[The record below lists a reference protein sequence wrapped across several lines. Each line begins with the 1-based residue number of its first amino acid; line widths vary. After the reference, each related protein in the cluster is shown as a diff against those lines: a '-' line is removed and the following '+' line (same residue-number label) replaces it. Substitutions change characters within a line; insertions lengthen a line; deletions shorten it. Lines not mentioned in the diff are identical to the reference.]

1 MIVKKPYEISLWRD
15 VPMYVG
21 TPKTGKISPTLN
33 IQDLSSVEYQYY
45 TEEKIVVLG
54 SDTMTSLARAIN
66 PVYKRN
72 VNGTEQLTFE
82 MYYQYEEPITGE
94 LVHNPIIDLVIDERK
109 VKLKYLLDGET
120 DPWHDFIIKKDD
132 ERARDNKYSFT
143 CTGLA
148 ANELGKNGF
157 NLEFNIELENN
168 LGTIDE
174 LTDEVLKESDWQ
186 RDQSLYEPINQ
197 ITNEALY
204 TTTTNQAITAYKIQ
218 DDQSIT
224 VPSGARI
231 YIYYTP
237 MANQQKD
244 YFQFIYSINNPP
256 PLLEDKVTIHCD
268 DTNAYDLYINNVVFT
283 DDKPNFCNVITVSN
297 YRGDRY
303 VRKQLTHYDPTLK
316 KSVGVYTKVNGG
328 STEYYG
334 YSTTEYMGVDSVVN
348 YIYNSNNFKAPNYW
362 YIYSD
367 SGEQPILS
375 TVTFPYTNGH
385 NMRTETFNDYLW
397 FNFKG
402 GTNARLRND
411 GIIQNYNKI
420 KNFEKGQEYRL
431 KLKIRMAY
439 VNDSNRITSI
449 TQPLSNSPITCQ
461 IASYTLGYVITTIHF
476 NFTSFTMDSDGYLV
490 SNAIC
495 INDATWEDLSKN
507 VSIFFLP
514 VSNNNT
520 HYLIE
525 DAQFFRAIPK
535 EGGGFLEINE
545 VPQVRIHTEWH
556 FYNPENNIGKI
567 DADSYEY
574 DGTDPNNYIAK
585 YGDNGQKFEKR
596 RSITISES
604 NRYNIIQELSEIF
617 ECWARFKVYHD
628 IETGKIA
635 TESYYYY
642 KAVDAT
648 SSNYTQYYFYD
659 WITRS
664 YLSASGTEYN
674 ENRQYYQQLNR
685 IRQQKRVYFINS
697 VVQENS
703 IGFKYGINLKDV
715 QRTLDSDQIATKI
728 IVKNNAREEAEN
740 GFCSIA
746 RAKDNPIRENFALN
760 LDYYTSQGILNKTL
774 LDNDLYLEGVGG
786 SIGLY
791 PRLARLN
798 QQRNDFIEEQAL
810 LENEITNLTANTQ
823 AAYLAYN
830 AASDELTKILDPIS
844 GTLYQNSGYIYDDF
858 LDQFIRPRQDNKIP
872 AYADTIY
879 LIQEYIWTLIDA
891 TTFNSNK
898 TNYYYFDDAQ
908 NSYIQCTNE
917 SVYNSNIDYY
927 IKGDDLNSIIGY
939 KNKVLN
945 SYSIEQGTISNGSN
959 SNSNYRVRTDG
970 YISVEAGHTYTFNSN
985 IQYIL
990 IDNYSDETSGSY
1002 MNQSGWRQVGEN
1014 GYSYKIPDGVNY
1026 IRIVLAKNSSTGTA
1040 ISPSD
1045 VEFLNIYEHSE
1056 LSFYQEIAWN
1066 DIIAGDTYYYINNG
1080 HFVAHTYSK
1089 KENYPKTYKYYQ
1101 SFTVNDTIPAGTYFE
1116 TSENVAYLSFSAA
1129 SGDSP
1134 QIYIYLAHRREDPY
1148 FEPAYYSSYTHS
1160 IIEKIHTYQKTQT
1173 ESQELY
1179 EDYNDSLMAE
1189 QEKAEVI
1196 KQKLKEIARNTDEI
1210 EKEFNVKY
1218 ARYIQE
1224 GTWTDDNYIDDD
1236 LYYLDALNVL
1246 YQSAYPKLTY
1256 NITVLELSQLEGY
1269 ETYKFDL
1276 GHKTFMEDTEFFG
1289 YVDSNVGPVP
1299 AREWVI
1305 VTESTFNLDENEKN
1319 SLKVQNYK
1327 AHFEDLFQRITA
1339 ATQSL
1344 EYHTGEYAKAAN
1356 VVTPEGTID
1365 DETMQRTLATAAYV
1379 IQNSHDQSVT
1389 WDDTGLQA
1397 VNLSDPSQI
1406 VRLASSGILI
1416 SSDGG
1421 QTWSTAITGYGIN
1434 ADRINTGVLD
1444 TNKIEILN
1452 GAYPTFKWDSRGL
1465 HAFSFTENE
1474 QGNIYSY
1481 DPSRYVTFDRF
1492 GLYGIRGLS
1501 LDQVN
1506 FETVEEVQNNA
1517 LFALTWNGLFIRN
1530 NHTHGSTAI
1539 TPEEDLI
1546 VSDGTRVR
1554 AHFGYISNDSD
1565 ANSDPA
1571 YGMQL
1576 FDASGN
1582 PTVVTQSDGTL
1593 WLQDSMR
1600 IGTSTQT
1607 NTIYIGVGEE
1617 DSGNNRYKVIKVD
1630 DTNNNEK
1637 FVVYSDGTFRATAA
1651 DITGTINATGGQI
1664 GNMSIATLSDT
1675 IGVRITPSN
1684 GTFKVNGSAA
1694 TPASIEFTY
1703 KTSVTVSGQAKWK
1716 HSTSTPINFNS
1727 GTTSGNSYTYT
1738 YNSSDFN
1745 NGVMYL
1751 GVQISDG
1758 TRTYTDTI
1766 PVEWVKDGQNG
1777 VSYTYAIESSLGNVI
1792 NTSTLP
1798 SGTTTTTISGSIY
1811 KTTGDGAPVD
1821 ITSSA
1826 SNWSWKYS
1834 TNNGSTWNDVPS
1846 SISGYNTS
1854 SFNYPL
1860 ADWTSIQFKFSA
1872 QVTS

>member
-1 MIVKKPYEISLWRD
+1 MIVKKPYEISLWKD

-21 TPKTGKISPTLN
+21 TPRTGKISPTLN

-132 ERARDNKYSFT
+132 EKARENKYSFT

-367 SGEQPILS
+367 SGVQPILS

-659 WITRS
+659 YITRS
-664 YLSASGTEYN
+664 YLSASGTEYS

-697 VVQENS
+697 IVQENS

-728 IVKNNAREEAEN
+728 IVKDNTREEAEN

-760 LDYYTSQGILNKTL
+760 LDYYTSQGILNKIL

-810 LENEITNLTANTQ
+810 LKNEITNLTANTQ
-823 AAYLAYN
+823 TAYLAYN
-830 AASDELTKILDPIS
+830 AAKDELTKILDPIS

-858 LDQFIRPRQDNKIP
+858 LDQFVRERQNNKIP
-872 AYADTIY
+872 AYASTIY
-879 LIQEYIWTLIDA
+879 LLQKYIWTAVDQA
-891 TTFNSNK
+891 TFNSHK
-898 TNYYYFDDAQ
+898 TDYYYFDDVQ
-908 NSYIQCTNE
+908 NIYVQCTND
-917 SVYNSNIDYY
+917 SIYSTNIDYY
-927 IKGDDLNSIIGY
+927 IKGGNISSITGY
-939 KNKVLN
+939 K
-945 SYSIEQGTISNGSN
+945 SDGTVDNGI
-959 SNSNYRVRTDG
+959 NY
-970 YISVEAGHTYTFNSN
+970 
-985 IQYIL
+985 
-990 IDNYSDETSGSY
+990 
-1002 MNQSGWRQVGEN
+1002 
-1014 GYSYKIPDGVNY
+1014 
-1026 IRIVLAKNSSTGTA
+1026 
-1040 ISPSD
+1040 
-1045 VEFLNIYEHSE
+1045 
-1056 LSFYQEIAWN
+1056 YQQIAWA
-1066 DIIAGDTYYYINNG
+1066 DIVAGDPYYYINNG
-1080 HFVAHTYSK
+1080 HFVETSYTK
-1089 KENYPKTYKYYQ
+1089 RENYPQTYKYYQ
-1101 SFTVNDTIPAGTYFE
+1101 KITLSGNILAGTYFE
-1116 TSENVAYLSFSAA
+1116 TSANTAYLSFGTA
-1129 SGDSP
+1129 SNGDP

-1160 IIEKIHTYQKTQT
+1160 IIEKIHTYQKTEQ
-1173 ESQELY
+1173 ESESLY
-1179 EDYNDSLMAE
+1179 ETYNTQLQDE
-1189 QEKAEVI
+1189 QARAEVI

-1236 LYYLDALNVL
+1236 LYYLDSLNVL
-1246 YQSAYPKLTY
+1246 YQSAYPKVTY

-1356 VVTPEGTID
+1356 VITPEGTID

-1465 HAFSFTENE
+1465 HAFSFTENG

-1501 LDQVN
+1501 LDQAN
-1506 FETVEEVQNNA
+1506 FNTVEDVQNNA

-1530 NHTHGSTAI
+1530 NHTHGSTSI

-1565 ANSDPA
+1565 ANSNPA

-1664 GNMSIATLSDT
+1664 GNMTVAGLVDTVGIRISPAT
-1675 IGVRITPSN
+1675 
-1684 GTFKVNGSAA
+1684 GTFKVSEN
-1694 TPASIEFTY
+1694 
-1703 KTSVTVSGQAKWK
+1703 SVTPSSITFSLKSGLEGATTYIWKYGPNPNSLINVPAAWISNNEVTLTYSNISSQFASGVIYLQVSTTID
-1716 HSTSTPINFNS
+1716 ST
-1727 GTTSGNSYTYT
+1727 TY
-1738 YNSSDFN
+1738 SDR
-1745 NGVMYL
+1745 VT
-1751 GVQISDG
+1751 ISKVIDG
-1758 TRTYTDTI
+1758 S
-1766 PVEWVKDGQNG
+1766 PGEPGEPG
-1777 VSYTYAIESSLGNVI
+1777 VSYTYSIESSLGNVI

-1798 SGTTTTTISGSIY
+1798 SGTNTTTISGSIY

-1826 SNWSWKYS
+1826 SNWSWEYS
-1834 TNNGSTWNDVPS
+1834 INNGSTWNDVPS